1 MMMGLL
7 AIAQTAPPRVAV
19 VNVPMVS
26 DGYVR
31 TGDLE
36 QEFEVLRLKF
46 NEERNRRVEEIRKKR
61 EQVAAQFKPGTKD
74 FLKRQEEIMI
84 LEARLKFY
92 EQSEGVKLEMA
103 IASSLR
109 TLFEDIKRMVSI
121 VATERG
127 FDVVLAAEQLPAQI
141 PDANALKNQPPE
153 TQKAFRQAAQ
163 VRGVDLMSRTSGVLS
178 GVHTEAD
185 IDQSLAA
192 FDGAIKAMVDEG
204 LVSHG

>member
-7 AIAQTAPPRVAV
+7 ATAQTAPPRVAV
-19 VNVPMVS
+19 VNVPLVS

-103 IASSLR
+103 IASALR

-121 VATERG
+121 VATEKG

-141 PDANALKNQPPE
+141 PDANALKNQILM
-153 TQKAFRQAAQ
+153 QKVLYFNPR
-163 VRGVDLMSRTSGVLS
+163 VDLTSEVSARLNS
-178 GVHTEAD
+178 EYQARKA
-185 IDQSLAA
+185 QSPAPA
-192 FDGAIKAMVDEG
+192 PP
-204 LVSHG
+204 S

>member
-7 AIAQTAPPRVAV
+7 ASAQTAPPRVAV
-19 VNVPMVS
+19 VNVPLVS

-103 IASSLR
+103 IASALR

-121 VATERG
+121 VATEKG

-141 PDANALKNQPPE
+141 PDANALKNQILM
-153 TQKAFRQAAQ
+153 QKVLYFNPR
-163 VRGVDLMSRTSGVLS
+163 VDLTSEVSARLNS
-178 GVHTEAD
+178 EYQARKA
-185 IDQSLAA
+185 QSPAP
-192 FDGAIKAMVDEG
+192 GPP
-204 LVSHG
+204 S

>member
-1 MMMGLL
+1 MTTMCAMMMGLL
-7 AIAQTAPPRVAV
+7 ATAQTAPPRVAV
-19 VNVPMVS
+19 VNVPLVS

-103 IASSLR
+103 IASALR

-121 VATERG
+121 VATEKG

-141 PDANALKNQPPE
+141 PDANALKNQILM
-153 TQKAFRQAAQ
+153 QKVLYFNPR
-163 VRGVDLMSRTSGVLS
+163 VDLTSEVSARLNS
-178 GVHTEAD
+178 EYQARKA
-185 IDQSLAA
+185 QSPAPA
-192 FDGAIKAMVDEG
+192 PP
-204 LVSHG
+204 S

>member
-1 MMMGLL
+1 MTTMCAMMMGFL

-141 PDANALKNQPPE
+141 PDANALKNQILM
-153 TQKAFRQAAQ
+153 QKVLYFNPR
-163 VRGVDLMSRTSGVLS
+163 VDLTSEVSARLNSEYQAGK
-178 GVHTEAD
+178 A
-185 IDQSLAA
+185 QSPAP
-192 FDGAIKAMVDEG
+192 GPP
-204 LVSHG
+204 S